1 MVEIESIIARGFS
14 SNVFIVKGE
23 KNFIVDTGLGDEMID
38 GIRGDVDCI
47 LLTHRH
53 FDHTGNLEK
62 MMELLDVPA
71 YAYHLEAEALRKA
84 DDRTILSSSFGTRMP
99 EIDVKDLNDNT
110 FGGFEVIHTPGHTD
124 GSICLYHRDEK
135 ILISGDTVFPG
146 GGVGRTDLPTGDMVK
161 LIDSVK
167 RLKEYDVESIYSG
180 HGYVVEEDGSRHIDL
195 SLRNISY
202 L

>member
-14 SNVFIVKGE
+14 SNVFVVKGE
-23 KNFIVDTGLGDEMID
+23 KTFVVDTGLGDDAVDSIES
-38 GIRGDVDCI
+38 DVDCI

-53 FDHTGNLEK
+53 FDHTANLAK
-62 MMELLDVPA
+62 MMDALNVPA
-71 YAYHLEAEALRKA
+71 YAHPLEAEALRKA
-84 DDRTILSSSFGTRMP
+84 DDRTIISSSFGTGMP
-99 EIDVKDLNDNT
+99 EIDVKDLNETT
-110 FGGFEVIHTPGHTD
+110 FAGFEVIHTPGHTG

-146 GGVGRTDLPTGDMVK
+146 GGVGRTDLPTGDTGQ
-161 LIDSVK
+161 LIESVK
-167 RLKEYDVESIYSG
+167 RLKEYDVKSIYPG
-180 HGYVVEEDGSRHIDL
+180 HGYVVEQDGNRHINL